1 MTDCTGA
8 VGRRRL
14 LERLYVAAVLGWI
27 VAIQLLYF
35 ERGFIPGD
43 ALVYLAAG
51 ERLND
56 GHPLYALMPGDRPS
70 DINPPY
76 WRIPLVSPPLIAVLW
91 RPLALLGEAAPY
103 LWWSLQAAA
112 LVTAVAMLLR
122 GRPVIT
128 ATALL
133 ILSVPFVYEF
143 SVGNVNSFIL
153 LALVVGWRA
162 FAAGRPAAIGALAGI
177 AAVVKVTPV
186 LVAWWAIVADGKT
199 ARLAVLVAGAAA
211 LAVGLIGAGLDNH
224 AAYLA
229 ALGRGD
235 VSFSPLSVGGALR
248 YLGVAEPMARALV
261 AALIVGAIALVWRF
275 RARPDRAFQVAV
287 VATIAASPAVSINWF
302 VLLLATL
309 APVVWPLPTE
319 VKRSTA

>member
-1 MTDCTGA
+1 MTDCTGG
-8 VGRRRL
+8 VDRRRL
-14 LERLYVAAVLGWI
+14 LERIYVAAVLGWI
-27 VAIQLLYF
+27 VAVQALYF
-35 ERGFIPGD
+35 ERGVVPGD
-43 ALVYLAAG
+43 AFVYLAAG
-51 ERLND
+51 ERLNA

-70 DINPPY
+70 DVNPPY

-91 RPLALLGEAAPY
+91 RPLALVGDAAPY
-103 LWWSLQAAA
+103 LWWTLQVAA
-112 LVTAVAMLLR
+112 LVSAVAMLLR
-122 GRPVIT
+122 GRSVIT

-162 FAAGRPAAIGALAGI
+162 FAAGRPATIAALATI
-177 AAVVKVTPV
+177 AAALKVTPI

-211 LAVGLIGAGLDNH
+211 LAVGLVGAGLDNH

-229 ALGRGD
+229 ALSRGD

-261 AALIVGAIALVWRF
+261 AALIVGAIVLVWRL
-275 RARPDRAFQVAV
+275 RTQPDRAFQTAV
-287 VATIAASPAVSINWF
+287 VAMIAASPAVSINWF
-302 VLLLATL
+302 VLLLATI
-309 APVVWPLPTE
+309 APVVWPLPADAT
-319 VKRSTA
+319 RSTR